1 MTVSPYTGKILRVD
15 LSTGKSAELPTA
27 AYSDRFL
34 GGRGIAAKIYWDEV
48 PPHAKALDPEN
59 RLIFA
64 TGPLG
69 GYPAIGGTRWV
80 VCGKSPALSPEY
92 FTYSNFGGHWGAELK
107 FAGYDALVV
116 HGQAA
121 RPVYIFLHDG
131 QMEIKDASVLWGK
144 GTMDAREMLKAE
156 LGQGVKVVTIGPAG
170 ENQVA
175 LATLLADNDASG
187 SGGLGAVMGAK
198 KLKAVVVK
206 GVKKAF
212 PVASPQ
218 RFHQLLDT
226 FRVLRGGTP
235 ISEEAM
241 ASGPQTRKDVCYGCI
256 GNCARRVYQAKTGQK
271 SKFMCQASRFYQAR
285 TEKYYGEKTEVPFLT
300 TYLCNQYGIDTNAL
314 EVMVLWLWRCFQSGI
329 ITEETTGIPI
339 SKAGSLEFIETL
351 VKKLALREGFGEILA
366 RGTLKAAE
374 SLGPK
379 AQAELTDYLTSTGER
394 GGYDPRLYITTG
406 LFLAMEP
413 RRPIQQLHEVAL
425 LIGRWVN
432 WVNKKPD
439 AYVSSDTI
447 RAIAKKFW
455 GSELAADY
463 STYEGKA
470 LSALKVQD
478 RQYVKECL
486 VLCDCLWPITDVESG
501 AEDHIGDPAF
511 ESKLYSAITG
521 REIDEKGLNRFGERV
536 FNLQRAIL
544 VREGRRGRED
554 DTVLPSW
561 FTTPLH
567 YHPTQPQCLVPGKDG
582 EVLCR
587 KGEVLDRQKFEKMKD
602 EYYALRGWDV
612 ATGLQ
617 TQAKLAELGMG
628 DIAEDLSKRGLV
640 K

>member
-285 TEKYYGEKTEVPFLT
+285 TEKHYGEKTEVPFLT

>member
-1 MTVSPYTGKILRVD
+1 MTVSPYAGKILRVD
-15 LSTGKSAELPTA
+15 LSSGKTTELPTA
-27 AYSDRFL
+27 QYADRFL

-48 PPHAKALDPEN
+48 PPQANALDPEN

-69 GYPAIGGTRWV
+69 CYPAIGATRWV
-80 VCGKSPALSPEY
+80 ICGKSPALSPEH

-107 FAGYDALVV
+107 FSGYDALVV

-121 RPVYIFLHDG
+121 RPVYLFIHDG
-131 QMEIKDASVLWGK
+131 QIEMRDASALWGK
-144 GTMDAREMLKAE
+144 GAMDAREMLKTE
-156 LGQGVKVVTIGPAG
+156 LGKGVKVVATGPAG
-170 ENQVA
+170 ENGVA
-175 LATLLADNDASG
+175 LATILADNDASG

-212 PVASPQ
+212 PVADPQ

-226 FRVLRGGTP
+226 FRILRGGTP

-241 ASGPQTRKDVCYGCI
+241 ASGPQTKKDVCYGCI
-256 GNCARRVYQAKTGQK
+256 GNCARRVYQAKTGEK

-314 EVMVLWLWRCFQSGI
+314 EVMVLWLWRCFQAGI
-329 ITEETTGIPI
+329 ITEESTGIPI

-351 VKKLALREGFGEILA
+351 VKKLAFREGFGEVLA
-366 RGTLKAAE
+366 GGTIKAAE
-374 SLGPK
+374 GLGPK

-439 AYVSSDTI
+439 AYVSSNTI

-455 GSELAADY
+455 GSEQAADY
-463 STYEGKA
+463 STYDGKA
-470 LSALKVQD
+470 LGALKVQD

-501 AEDHIGDPAF
+501 AEDHIGDPGF
-511 ESKLYSAITG
+511 ESKLYSAVTG
-521 REIDEKGLNRFGERV
+521 QEVDEAGLNRFGERV

-587 KGEVLDRQKFEKMKD
+587 KGDVLDRQKFEKMKD
-602 EYYALRGWDV
+602 ELYALRGWDV

-617 TQAKLAELGMG
+617 TKAKLVELGMG
-628 DIAEDLSKRGLV
+628 EIADDLNKRGLV

>member
-15 LSTGKSAELPTA
+15 LSSGKTTELPTA
-27 AYSDRFL
+27 HYADRFL

-48 PPHAKALDPEN
+48 PPTAKAFDPEN

-69 GYPAIGGTRWV
+69 CYPAIGATRWV
-80 VCGKSPALSPEY
+80 ICGKSPALSPEH

-121 RPVYIFLHDG
+121 RPVYLFIHDG
-131 QMEIKDASVLWGK
+131 QIEMRDASALWGK
-144 GTMDAREMLKAE
+144 GAMDVREMLKAE
-156 LGQGVKVVTIGPAG
+156 LGKGVKVVATGPAG
-170 ENQVA
+170 ENRVA
-175 LATLLADNDASG
+175 LATILADNDASG
-187 SGGLGAVMGAK
+187 SSGLGAVMGDK

-212 PVASPQ
+212 PVANPQ

-226 FRVLRGGTP
+226 FRILRGGTP

-241 ASGPQTRKDVCYGCI
+241 ASGPQTKKDVCYGCI
-256 GNCARRVYQAKTGQK
+256 GNCARRIYQAKTGQK

-285 TEKYYGEKTEVPFLT
+285 TEKFYGEKTEVPFLT
-300 TYLCNQYGIDTNAL
+300 TYLCNQFGIDTNAL
-314 EVMVLWLWRCFQSGI
+314 EVMVLWLWRCFQAGI
-329 ITEETTGIPI
+329 ITDEVAGIPI

-351 VKKLALREGFGEILA
+351 VKKLALREGFGDVLA
-366 RGTLKAAE
+366 GGTIKAAE
-374 SLGPK
+374 GLGPK
-379 AQAELTDYLTSTGER
+379 AQAELTDYLTLTGER

-463 STYEGKA
+463 STYDGKA
-470 LSALKVQD
+470 LGALKVQD

-501 AEDHIGDPAF
+501 AVDHIGDPGF
-511 ESKLYSAITG
+511 ESKLFSAVTG
-521 REIDEKGLNRFGERV
+521 RDVDEMGLNRFGDRV

-554 DTVLPSW
+554 DTVMPSW

-602 EYYALRGWDV
+602 EYYALRSWDV

-617 TQAKLAELGMG
+617 TKTQLAELGMSE
-628 DIAEDLSKRGLV
+628 IAEDLNKRGLIR
-640 K
+640 